1 MSPDSRLSALADCR
15 SMVAEGTHMDS
26 VAILWDVENVTP
38 STDKLFVNGLLD
50 YADGLGRVSI
60 AMAYADWTRDFLKR
74 ISETLAENSFELVH
88 VPKSRKNSSDM
99 TLITQALEL
108 IHQYPHIKKIIL
120 VTGDA
125 DFRPLLH
132 ALRKHAIEVHVIC
145 DAKSASEDLL
155 ILADQ
160 YKDYRELIA
169 DADEGE
175 EEDRDKQKLSF
186 EESMRLLTEAVG
198 ILIKRR
204 QNTSIGAVKVRMKL
218 LNDNFDEGDFGCK
231 SWKQYVMKAAGRG
244 AVKIDFQDNEMFL
257 GLPEQTRSEAAAQA
271 IEFPDVMEQFV
282 QAVKASAQKSGREGW
297 ASYSTV
303 NQLLMDRKVDVRKA
317 GYKQFKKL
325 VLAAEKRGLVETR
338 NDGQHWYVKASEE

>member
-1 MSPDSRLSALADCR
+1 MAK
-15 SMVAEGTHMDS
+15 EGIRMDS

-50 YADGLGRVSI
+50 YADGLGRRSI
-60 AMAYADWTRDFLKR
+60 AMAYADWTRDFLRR

-88 VPKSRKNSSDM
+88 VPRSRKNSSDM
-99 TLITQALEL
+99 LLSTQALEL
-108 IHQYPHIKKIIL
+108 IHQYSHIRKMIL

-132 ALRKHAIEVHVIC
+132 ALRRHNIEIHVIC

-169 DADEGE
+169 DADEPGE
-175 EEDRDKQKLSF
+175 EEDRERQKLGF
-186 EESMRLLTEAVG
+186 DESLRLLAEAVG
-198 ILIKRR
+198 ILIKRK

-218 LNDNFDEGDFGCK
+218 LNENFDEADFGCK
-231 SWKQYVMKAAGRG
+231 TWKQYVMKAAGRG
-244 AVKIDFQDNEMFL
+244 AVKVEFADNEMFL
-257 GLPEQTRSEAAAQA
+257 ALPDQTRGGTATQA
-271 IEFPDVMEQFV
+271 IESPDVIEQFV
-282 QAVKASAQKSGREGW
+282 LAVRASAQKGGRDGW
-297 ASYSTV
+297 VSFSTV
-303 NQLLMDRKVDVRKA
+303 NQLLMDKKVDVRKA

-338 NDGQHWYVKASEE
+338 NDGQNWYVKASEE

>member
-1 MSPDSRLSALADCR
+1 M
-15 SMVAEGTHMDS
+15 ES

-38 STDKLFVNGLLD
+38 STDKLFVNGLID
-50 YADGLGRVSI
+50 YADRLGRVSI
-60 AMAYADWTRDFLKR
+60 ALAYADWTRDFLKR

-88 VPKSRKNSSDM
+88 VPRSRKNSSDM

-108 IHQYPHIKKIIL
+108 IHQYPHIRKIVL

-132 ALRKHAIEVHVIC
+132 ALRKHAIEVHIIC

-155 ILADQ
+155 ILADD

-169 DADEGE
+169 DADEAGDE
-175 EEDRDKQKLSF
+175 DDRDRQRVGF
-186 EESMRLLTEAVG
+186 DESLGLLAEAVG

-218 LNDNFDEGDFGCK
+218 LNDNFDEADFGCK
-231 SWKQYVMKAAGRG
+231 TWKQYVMKAAGRG
-244 AVKIDFQDNEMFL
+244 AVKIEFRDNEMFL
-257 GLPEQTRSEAAAQA
+257 GLPDKPRGGPAQPAAEMSDVMADFARAVRDAAQ
-271 IEFPDVMEQFV
+271 
-282 QAVKASAQKSGREGW
+282 KGGRDGW
-297 ASYSTV
+297 VSYSTV
-303 NQLLMDRKVDVRKA
+303 SQLLMDKKVDVKKA

-338 NDGQHWYVKASEE
+338 NDGQNWFVKASEE

>member
-1 MSPDSRLSALADCR
+1 
-15 SMVAEGTHMDS
+15 MDS

-50 YADGLGRVSI
+50 YADGLGRRSI
-60 AMAYADWTRDFLKR
+60 AMAYADWTRDFLRR

-88 VPKSRKNSSDM
+88 VPRSRKNSSDM
-99 TLITQALEL
+99 LLSTQALEL
-108 IHQYPHIKKIIL
+108 IHQYSHIRKMIL

-132 ALRKHAIEVHVIC
+132 ALRRHNIEIHVIC

-169 DADEGE
+169 DADEPGE
-175 EEDRDKQKLSF
+175 EEDRERQKLGF
-186 EESMRLLTEAVG
+186 DESLRLLAEAVG
-198 ILIKRR
+198 ILIKRK

-218 LNDNFDEGDFGCK
+218 LNENFDEADFGCK
-231 SWKQYVMKAAGRG
+231 TWKQYVMKAAGRG
-244 AVKIDFQDNEMFL
+244 AVKVEFADNEMFL
-257 GLPEQTRSEAAAQA
+257 ALPDQTRGGTATQA
-271 IEFPDVMEQFV
+271 IESPDVIEQFV
-282 QAVKASAQKSGREGW
+282 LAVRASAQKGGRDGW
-297 ASYSTV
+297 VSFSTV
-303 NQLLMDRKVDVRKA
+303 NQLLMDKKVDVRKA

-338 NDGQHWYVKASEE
+338 NDGQNWYVKASEE

>member
-1 MSPDSRLSALADCR
+1 MAK
-15 SMVAEGTHMDS
+15 EGIRMDS

-50 YADGLGRVSI
+50 YADGLGRRSI
-60 AMAYADWTRDFLKR
+60 AMAYADWTRDFLRR

-88 VPKSRKNSSDM
+88 VPRSRKNSSDM
-99 TLITQALEL
+99 LLITQALEL
-108 IHQYPHIKKIIL
+108 IHQYSHIRKMIL

-132 ALRKHAIEVHVIC
+132 ALRRHNIEIHVIC

-169 DADEGE
+169 DADEPGE
-175 EEDRDKQKLSF
+175 EEDRERQKLGF
-186 EESMRLLTEAVG
+186 DESLRLLAEAVG
-198 ILIKRR
+198 ILIKRK

-218 LNDNFDEGDFGCK
+218 LNENFDEADFGCK
-231 SWKQYVMKAAGRG
+231 TWKQYVMKAAGRG
-244 AVKIDFQDNEMFL
+244 AVKVEFADNEMFL
-257 GLPEQTRSEAAAQA
+257 ALPDQTRGGTATQA
-271 IEFPDVMEQFV
+271 IESPDVIEQFV
-282 QAVKASAQKSGREGW
+282 LAVRASAQKGGRDGW
-297 ASYSTV
+297 VSFSTV
-303 NQLLMDRKVDVRKA
+303 NQLLMDKKVDVRKA

-338 NDGQHWYVKASEE
+338 NDGQNWYVKASEE

>member
-1 MSPDSRLSALADCR
+1 
-15 SMVAEGTHMDS
+15 MDS

-50 YADGLGRVSI
+50 YADGLGRRSI
-60 AMAYADWTRDFLKR
+60 AMAYADWTRDFLRR

-88 VPKSRKNSSDM
+88 VPRSRKNSSDM
-99 TLITQALEL
+99 LLITQALEL
-108 IHQYPHIKKIIL
+108 IHQYSHIRKMIL

-132 ALRKHAIEVHVIC
+132 ALRRHNIEIHVIC

-169 DADEGE
+169 DADEPGE
-175 EEDRDKQKLSF
+175 EEDRERQKLGF
-186 EESMRLLTEAVG
+186 DESLRLLAEAVG
-198 ILIKRR
+198 ILIKRK

-218 LNDNFDEGDFGCK
+218 LNENFDEADFGCK
-231 SWKQYVMKAAGRG
+231 TWKQYVMKAAGRG
-244 AVKIDFQDNEMFL
+244 AVKVEFADNEMFL
-257 GLPEQTRSEAAAQA
+257 ALPDQTRGGTATQA
-271 IEFPDVMEQFV
+271 IESPDVIEQFV
-282 QAVKASAQKSGREGW
+282 LAVRASAQKGGRDGW
-297 ASYSTV
+297 VSFSTV
-303 NQLLMDRKVDVRKA
+303 NQLLMDKKVDVRKA

-338 NDGQHWYVKASEE
+338 NDGQNWYVKASEE